1 MKTETKTLI
10 LWLTILALFLI
21 LGAKAQT
28 TVKRNEW
35 GVFCEVKQ
43 PSDTTAKP
51 TGDFYQ
57 DSKGGLHPVFISKN
71 GKYFVRHTSK
81 KTGKEYKHYLNL
93 VVK

>member
-21 LGAKAQT
+21 LGATAQT
-28 TVKRNEW
+28 TVKRNES

-51 TGDFYQ
+51 TGDF
-57 DSKGGLHPVFISKN
+57 
-71 GKYFVRHTSK
+71 
-81 KTGKEYKHYLNL
+81 
-93 VVK
+93 